1 MGAPGGPDAPSRTVG
16 LRRRSSNGFE
26 KGEEG
31 LGRRTI
37 WGTQSVKGIRE
48 TVDVTGSD
56 PEGRMSMLGLIR
68 RALKSDVALA
78 LAGAVAVTVVVIL
91 LAR

>member
-1 MGAPGGPDAPSRTVG
+1 MSFVTAQ
-16 LRRRSSNGFE
+16 
-26 KGEEG
+26 KGE
-31 LGRRTI
+31 T
-37 WGTQSVKGIRE
+37 
-48 TVDVTGSD
+48 
-56 PEGRMSMLGLIR
+56 SMLGLIR